1 MQNIKELRNM
11 LIEAFEQTRAG
22 TMDKGTSKQLA
33 NTAGKIIH
41 TLRIELDYVVLSGKQ
56 KNIAFL
62 VTGEEIEPKQSAI
75 SDANQ
80 MLDALAE

>member
-11 LIEAFEQTRAG
+11 LIEAFEQTKAG

-41 TLRIELDYVVLSGKQ
+41 TLRIELDYIVISGQQ
-56 KNIAFL
+56 KDLTFL
-62 VTGEEIEPKQSAI
+62 HTGEEIEPKQSAKQI
-75 SDANQ
+75 SG
-80 MLDALAE
+80 